1 MAFLAASASAL
12 AVAQGSRSLPAARL
26 VAPPKPLLCR
36 GGRQSRQVALLC
48 LVNVDDGRS
57 TAPLCSGWEW
67 AEGAAWVTSL
77 NPRDDPREEAASGPG
92 RPSCLPAVTQLRRIG
107 DNIQI
112 YKPAAEENQDRIT
125 SLSCLHQDL
134 KGSEM
139 YQVGIEQHLVEKGEK
154 CYKVSQGYLEKE
166 VLKAGRE
173 ARKDPTLTPP
183 QDLLEDLPS
192 DRAEEEAPSR
202 AKENPKPEKSMEVAI
217 SACEHNSRDKSMAV
231 INTYSW
237 WMA

>member
-1 MAFLAASASAL
+1 MPGGQRGKGGGAGRRDFIFSPLPELTAWTVVFEEQTLFSGRRTGPSFKGCHEYVWL
-12 AVAQGSRSLPAARL
+12 FSRRLPQPWRLRRVPAHCLRARL

-112 YKPAAEENQDRIT
+112 YKPAAEGFCRKMSSVQTPAVPAWERLRLFI
-125 SLSCLHQDL
+125 CLF
-134 KGSEM
+134 S
-139 YQVGIEQHLVEKGEK
+139 
-154 CYKVSQGYLEKE
+154 
-166 VLKAGRE
+166 
-173 ARKDPTLTPP
+173 
-183 QDLLEDLPS
+183 
-192 DRAEEEAPSR
+192 
-202 AKENPKPEKSMEVAI
+202 
-217 SACEHNSRDKSMAV
+217 
-231 INTYSW
+231 
-237 WMA
+237 

>member
-1 MAFLAASASAL
+1 MIQSTLPIVQERTERHCSSEVGEGQDPNRTSTIFLLSERARWPGENFPGDPAVLAPAQWSRDPKGQAGAS
-12 AVAQGSRSLPAARL
+12 PTE
-26 VAPPKPLLCR
+26 KP
-36 GGRQSRQVALLC
+36 
-48 LVNVDDGRS
+48 
-57 TAPLCSGWEW
+57 APLGE
-67 AEGAAWVTSL
+67 
-77 NPRDDPREEAASGPG
+77 PRDSE
-92 RPSCLPAVTQLRRIG
+92 
-107 DNIQI
+107 
-112 YKPAAEENQDRIT
+112 
-125 SLSCLHQDL
+125 DL

-139 YQVGIEQHLVEKGEK
+139 YQVGIEQHLVEKGGK

-173 ARKDPTLTPP
+173 ARKDPTPTPP

-217 SACEHNSRDKSMAV
+217 SVCEHNSRDKSMAV